1 MKKADDFIPH
11 MERAYRDAISSMQ
24 KDINDF
30 FQRFVDNEGMT
41 MTQAR
46 KLYTAREMKDFRM
59 TLEEYIAKGQ
69 ESGVSDKW
77 LKELESASDLH
88 RIDRLKALQLQLA
101 NEIESLSAYKE
112 QELNKTLSDIY
123 EEGYY
128 RNIFDIQQINGVG
141 SAFARIDK
149 RKINQ
154 ALSKPWTYD
163 GKTFSD
169 RIWQDKEKL
178 KHSIEKTLTQSI
190 IRGEAPLKTA
200 KRIAKETNVELSSA
214 KRLVLTESAAMSN
227 KASMD
232 SYKELG
238 VDEIEFVSA
247 LDGRTCDICG
257 AMDGK
262 HFKTSEG
269 VEGINLPPLHPN
281 CRCTTVPYFNDEFT
295 QGEMRAARDENGKTY
310 YVPADMNCE
319 EWKKE
324 HVESSLNI
332 PNITNQNGFTEKEF
346 KSSLNDILDNS
357 KGNENHIYNMKFYAE
372 TTDYIRNDKLS
383 VPFAYLPKSDV
394 IAYNPTNPYIKYY
407 DMDYVKVHEL
417 THRMDILQYHS
428 WENKD
433 FNAAIESSRQKVYD
447 NFEEIQKL
455 FISGGKYREDMI
467 LSDVMSALTNNEMEL
482 LYGHDEWG
490 RIANEEQM
498 EIFAN
503 ISSMDILNKKYDE
516 PINGALNILFEAY
529 KGVVD

>member
-30 FQRFVDNEGMT
+30 FQRFADNEGMT

-101 NEIESLSAYKE
+101 NELESLSAYKE

-128 RNIFDIQQINGVG
+128 RNIFDTQQINGVG
-141 SAFARIDK
+141 TAFAKIDK

-178 KHSIEKTLTQSI
+178 KHSLEKTLTQSI

-200 KRIAKETNVELSSA
+200 KRIAQEANVELSSA

-232 SYKELG
+232 SYKALG

-295 QGEMRAARDENGKTY
+295 QGEMRAARDESGKTY
-310 YVPADMNCE
+310 YVPADMNYE

-324 HVESSLNI
+324 HVESNKV
-332 PNITNQNGFTEKEF
+332 EKPVE
-346 KSSLNDILDNS
+346 K
-357 KGNENHIYNMKFYAE
+357 K
-372 TTDYIRNDKLS
+372 TDT
-383 VPFAYLPKSDV
+383 V
-394 IAYNPTNPYIKYY
+394 
-407 DMDYVKVHEL
+407 
-417 THRMDILQYHS
+417 
-428 WENKD
+428 
-433 FNAAIESSRQKVYD
+433 
-447 NFEEIQKL
+447 
-455 FISGGKYREDMI
+455 
-467 LSDVMSALTNNEMEL
+467 
-482 LYGHDEWG
+482 
-490 RIANEEQM
+490 
-498 EIFAN
+498 
-503 ISSMDILNKKYDE
+503 
-516 PINGALNILFEAY
+516 
-529 KGVVD
+529 

>member
-1 MKKADDFIPH
+1 MNSRDYWKQRADYTQSQLMKKADDFIPH
-11 MERAYRDAISSMQ
+11 MEIAYRDAISSMQ

-30 FQRFVDNEGMT
+30 FQRFADNEGMT

-69 ESGVSDKW
+69 KSGVSDKW
-77 LKELESASDLH
+77 LKELESASELH

-101 NEIESLSAYKE
+101 NEIENLSAYKE
-112 QELNKTLSDIY
+112 QGLNKTLSDIY

-128 RNIFDIQQINGVG
+128 RNIFDTQQINGVG
-141 SAFARIDK
+141 TAFAKIDK

-178 KHSIEKTLTQSI
+178 KHSLEKTLTQSI

-200 KRIAKETNVELSSA
+200 KRIAQETNVELSSA

-269 VEGINLPPLHPN
+269 IEGINLPPLHPN
-281 CRCTTVPYFNDEFT
+281 CRCTTFPFFNDEST

-310 YVPADMNCE
+310 YVPADMNYE

-324 HVESSLNI
+324 HVESNKVEKPVEKKADTGIIKFNEEEQRALNRYISSDSYKINESLRSGMPLSDEEKSLVNNLDAALSKMPYFKGNLVRSVDI
-332 PNITNQNGFTEKEF
+332 YGEQELNEYLKQFESEFYTSLQYMSTTKGPIYNPEARVQIYIQNSSKGRDLSGSNDAEKEV
-346 KSSLNDILDNS
+346 IYERNS
-357 KGNENHIYNMKFYAE
+357 KFKVIDKAFENGVH
-372 TTDYIRNDKLS
+372 YIL
-383 VPFAYLPKSDV
+383 L
-394 IAYNPTNPYIKYY
+394 
-407 DMDYVKVHEL
+407 
-417 THRMDILQYHS
+417 
-428 WENKD
+428 
-433 FNAAIESSRQKVYD
+433 
-447 NFEEIQKL
+447 EE
-455 FISGGKYREDMI
+455 
-467 LSDVMSALTNNEMEL
+467 A
-482 LYGHDEWG
+482 
-490 RIANEEQM
+490 
-498 EIFAN
+498 
-503 ISSMDILNKKYDE
+503 
-516 PINGALNILFEAY
+516 
-529 KGVVD
+529 

>member
-1 MKKADDFIPH
+1 MNSRDYWKQRADYTQSQLMKKADDFIPH

-30 FQRFVDNEGMT
+30 FQRFADNEGMT

-77 LKELESASDLH
+77 IKELESASDLH
-88 RIDRLKALQLQLA
+88 RIDRLKALQLQLT

-141 SAFARIDK
+141 SAFAKIDK

-257 AMDGK
+257 VMDGK

-310 YVPADMNCE
+310 YVPADMNYE
-319 EWKKE
+319 EWKNIF
-324 HVESSLNI
+324 LNKDYAKGMTMSAG
-332 PNITNQNGFTEKEF
+332 NDKITKDEEAAILKYVGADSYRVNDLLRRNEKLPDEYREWVHNLDSALLKMPKYEGTVYRSVSEF
-346 KSSLNDILDNS
+346 GIDEEEFEKRYAVGNSVLELSYISTSTGTYDDSMKYQFVINS
-357 KGNENHIYNMKFYAE
+357 KSGR
-372 TTDYIRNDKLS
+372 DVRN
-383 VPFAYLPKSDV
+383 
-394 IAYNPTNPYIKYY
+394 
-407 DMDYVKVHEL
+407 
-417 THRMDILQYHS
+417 
-428 WENKD
+428 
-433 FNAAIESSRQKVYD
+433 FN
-447 NFEEIQKL
+447 
-455 FISGGKYREDMI
+455 
-467 LSDVMSALTNNEMEL
+467 T
-482 LYGHDEWG
+482 
-490 RIANEEQM
+490 EEQ
-498 EIFAN
+498 E
-503 ISSMDILNKKYDE
+503 
-516 PINGALNILFEAY
+516 ILFKRGSMFKVTKRDGDVFFLEE
-529 KGVVD
+529 V

>member
-1 MKKADDFIPH
+1 MNSRDYWKQRADYTQSQLMKKADDFIPH

-30 FQRFVDNEGMT
+30 FQRFADNEGMT

-77 LKELESASDLH
+77 LKELESVSDLH

-112 QELNKTLSDIY
+112 QGLNKTLSDIY

-128 RNIFDIQQINGVG
+128 RNIFDTQQINGVG
-141 SAFARIDK
+141 SAFAKIDK

-178 KHSIEKTLTQSI
+178 KHSLEKTLTQSI

-200 KRIAKETNVELSSA
+200 KRIAQETNVELSSA

-232 SYKELG
+232 SYKALG

-310 YVPADMNCE
+310 YVPADMNYE

-324 HVESSLNI
+324 HVESNKVGKPVEKKIDTGIIKLNEEEQRALNRYISSDSYKINDSLRNGTPLSDEEKSFMNNLDSALEKI
-332 PNITNQNGFTEKEF
+332 PKYSGNLSRSLYFETTNGVEEYASRFKVGKSIDFKEYL
-346 KSSLNDILDNS
+346 STTCSNEVYNEEGQVQIYIENS
-357 KGNENHIYNMKFYAE
+357 KN
-372 TTDYIRNDKLS
+372 
-383 VPFAYLPKSDV
+383 
-394 IAYNPTNPYIKYY
+394 
-407 DMDYVKVHEL
+407 
-417 THRMDILQYHS
+417 
-428 WENKD
+428 
-433 FNAAIESSRQKVYD
+433 
-447 NFEEIQKL
+447 
-455 FISGGKYREDMI
+455 
-467 LSDVMSALTNNEMEL
+467 
-482 LYGHDEWG
+482 G
-490 RIANEEQM
+490 R
-498 EIFAN
+498 N
-503 ISSMDILNKKYDE
+503 ISSINTSEKEVLYERNSKFKVKNKIPLNDKIYILLEELDE
-516 PINGALNILFEAY
+516 
-529 KGVVD
+529 